1 MRKPLPLE
9 CWSLKRLHPGGPTPR
24 GLSSLQ
30 GIDPSLSQG
39 HSMLGK
45 AGTFGDTLDAGLS
58 KATVTFL
65 SAVVLVPPSPGR
77 HGTLRTQGLCE
88 FQGELGRP
96 GRQGTR
102 GGGVR
107 SEALPWAWP
116 LGLFQARWQWGWLE
130 NQSPQGS
137 PLGFWWV
144 EVLWGAQVSGLR
156 GRPVAGTSEGSAV
169 LWGGGSLGPLVQ
181 PPGPPGTS
189 RTTKGAAFAAGP
201 FWCAQRLQPAQ
212 LCTLG
217 LARCCS
223 LKGLAEHFYWAPAAA
238 THPIPKLT
246 SRAACGEQ
254 DEASGRS
261 LRQHWPQAS
270 SREKGGFPHPA
281 PWPQGP
287 GWGGR

>member
-102 GGGVR
+102 GGGSGVKHYLGLGLWASSRPDGSGGGWKIRAPREVPWVSGGWRCCGEPRSLDTEGGLLRGPVR
-107 SEALPWAWP
+107 AVLCFGEEGPWAPW
-116 LGLFQARWQWGWLE
+116 F
-130 NQSPQGS
+130 SPQG
-137 PLGFWWV
+137 PLALLVPQKEQRLLQGP
-144 EVLWGAQVSGLR
+144 SGVLR
-156 GRPVAGTSEGSAV
+156 GSSQPSSARSV
-169 LWGGGSLGPLVQ
+169 
-181 PPGPPGTS
+181 S
-189 RTTKGAAFAAGP
+189 RDAA
-201 FWCAQRLQPAQ
+201 
-212 LCTLG
+212 
-217 LARCCS
+217 
-223 LKGLAEHFYWAPAAA
+223 H
-238 THPIPKLT
+238 
-246 SRAACGEQ
+246 
-254 DEASGRS
+254 
-261 LRQHWPQAS
+261 
-270 SREKGGFPHPA
+270 
-281 PWPQGP
+281 
-287 GWGGR
+287 